1 MPLNGAE
8 EEEEEDEDSSSDKES
23 LNSNLILN
31 PKVITKSK
39 KKTKKSKKNKF
50 SDGKQDI
57 LWKIMFTFLSDE
69 NIDIKGFKKSI
80 SSNKCNNKFGKKKE
94 PSIKGFNLKK
104 RKNKGSKRSSLCTGL
119 NIQIKN
125 RNRHVTFT
133 QKINDGNHKKF
144 RELLKKGLLKNNSD
158 KNSENDNS
166 DIRRVKNK

>member
-1 MPLNGAE
+1 
-8 EEEEEDEDSSSDKES
+8 
-23 LNSNLILN
+23 
-31 PKVITKSK
+31 
-39 KKTKKSKKNKF
+39 
-50 SDGKQDI
+50 
-57 LWKIMFTFLSDE
+57 MFTFLSDE

-80 SSNKCNNKFGKKKE
+80 SSNKCNNKLGKQKE
-94 PSIKGFNLKK
+94 SKPSINLKGFNLRK

-144 RELLKKGLLKNNSD
+144 RELLKKGLLKNNND

-166 DIRRVKNK
+166 DIRGIKNK